1 MKRSSSYGLVLFI
14 LASAWIFMKVTK
26 VQHSERVNWFADV
39 SPWYLLIV
47 FGCYCL
53 AKLGYDLLTFN
64 DYPKEIKKLEQVL
77 HDSPAVYSPSMC
89 TFIDFQHRLYL
100 LFRTSPTLTQISK
113 REDTSNLST

>member
-1 MKRSSSYGLVLFI
+1 MKRSASYGLVLFI
-14 LASAWIFMKVTK
+14 LASAWMFMKVTK
-26 VQHSERVNWFADV
+26 AQHSERVNWFADV

-77 HDSPAVYSPSMC
+77 SRN
-89 TFIDFQHRLYL
+89 DF
-100 LFRTSPTLTQISK
+100 
-113 REDTSNLST
+113 DN